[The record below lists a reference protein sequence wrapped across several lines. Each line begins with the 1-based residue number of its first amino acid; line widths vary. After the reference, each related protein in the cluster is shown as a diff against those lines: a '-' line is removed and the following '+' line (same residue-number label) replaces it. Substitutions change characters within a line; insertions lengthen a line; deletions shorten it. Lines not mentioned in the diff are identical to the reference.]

1 MNRNTV
7 LQPERKPLAILCIL
21 AVLALL
27 WATLWPFNPH
37 PKNEVAWLP
46 DANGIRFG
54 YGGVAFTQTALR
66 PQPGTAAATGC
77 AIEMLLSPATNDDK
91 ATTILTFSAE
101 NNPEGVTLR
110 QWRSNLLVFRTSRGG
125 PLKGEL
131 AESDIFG
138 ILQTKRFVLVTISS
152 GPQGTTFYADGKGVS
167 EAPRFRVLPTDLYR
181 QIVMGSSP
189 TNFQSWQ
196 GQVRGLAVYDTELT
210 AAEVSAHYADWITG
224 DAVGTATDAARRDHD
239 LNHAV
244 ARYGF
249 SERSGGEVHSEVAS
263 APPITIPQYFTLPR
277 KPMLDNP
284 VNEFDA
290 SKMWVRDVVDNIIG
304 FMPLGF
310 VLGGY
315 FALSRS
321 RGMAILVA
329 TLCGG
334 FLSFTIEFLQ
344 YYIPRRGSGWT
355 DVITN
360 STGTLL
366 GALLARPQL
375 VWAALRLVNL
385 VPSKK
390 RREATG

>member
-1 MNRNTV
+1 
-7 LQPERKPLAILCIL
+7 
-21 AVLALL
+21 
-27 WATLWPFNPH
+27 
-37 PKNEVAWLP
+37 
-46 DANGIRFG
+46 
-54 YGGVAFTQTALR
+54 
-66 PQPGTAAATGC
+66 
-77 AIEMLLSPATNDDK
+77 MLLSPATNVDK
-91 ATTILTFSAE
+91 AATILTFSAE
-101 NNPEGVTLR
+101 NNPEGVMLR
-110 QWRSNLLVFRTSRGG
+110 QWRSSLLVFLSSRGG
-125 PLKGEL
+125 PLKGKFT
-131 AESDIFG
+131 ESDVFG
-138 ILQTKRFVLVTISS
+138 ILQPKRFVLVTISS
-152 GPQGTTFYADGKGVS
+152 GPQGTTFYADGKPVS
-167 EAPRFRVLPTDLYR
+167 EAPKFRVLPTDLYR

-224 DAVGTATDAARRDHD
+224 DAVETATVARRDHH

-263 APPITIPQYFTLPR
+263 APPITIPRSFTLPR

-290 SKMWVRDVVDNIIG
+290 SKIWVRDVVENIIG

-334 FLSFTIEFLQ
+334 FLSFTIELLQ

-385 VPSKK
+385 VPSKN